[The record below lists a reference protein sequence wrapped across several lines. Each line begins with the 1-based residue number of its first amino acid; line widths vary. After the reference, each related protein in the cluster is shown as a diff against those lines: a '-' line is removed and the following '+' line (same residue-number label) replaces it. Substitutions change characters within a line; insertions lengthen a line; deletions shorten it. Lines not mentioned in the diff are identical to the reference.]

1 MRILILQYAR
11 SQTKYVVKNYKIS
24 VTLLDFDIWSEFQ
37 IWAKKNLILMS
48 AAVDVAALYI
58 TNKERE
64 EKVFETAAMYSILQ
78 KVTIT

>member
-1 MRILILQYAR
+1 
-11 SQTKYVVKNYKIS
+11 
-24 VTLLDFDIWSEFQ
+24 
-37 IWAKKNLILMS
+37 MS
-48 AAVDVAALYI
+48 AAVDAAALYI